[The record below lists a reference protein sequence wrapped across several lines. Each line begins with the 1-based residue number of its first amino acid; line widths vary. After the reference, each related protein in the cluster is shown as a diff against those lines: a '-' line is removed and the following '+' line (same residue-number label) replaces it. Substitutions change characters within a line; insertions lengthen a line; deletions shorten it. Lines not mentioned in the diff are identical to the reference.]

1 MKFKKITITALTF
14 FVILSGCG
22 FKPLKMSNI
31 NNISL
36 AELDVEGNKFIN
48 FKISAYL
55 KQTLNFKKNNETQIK
70 VSVNS
75 KKKRDIKE
83 KNSKNEITKYNLYIT
98 SEVKVDIV
106 GTGKNFTF
114 TLTKLNEYRV
124 DDQYSVTVQNE
135 KRATNEII
143 NILSQDIVKNIL
155 LKIS

>member
-83 KNSKNEITKYNLYIT
+83 KNSKNEITKYNLY
-98 SEVKVDIV
+98 
-106 GTGKNFTF
+106 
-114 TLTKLNEYRV
+114 
-124 DDQYSVTVQNE
+124 
-135 KRATNEII
+135 
-143 NILSQDIVKNIL
+143 
-155 LKIS
+155 

>member
-1 MKFKKITITALTF
+1 MTIKKISIITLTF
-14 FVILSGCG
+14 CVILFGCG

-36 AELDVEGNKFIN
+36 TELDVEGNKIIN
-48 FKISAYL
+48 FISTYL
-55 KQTLNFKKNNETQIK
+55 KQTLNFKKDNETQIK
-70 VSVNS
+70 VSINS

-98 SEVKVDIV
+98 SVVKVDIL

-143 NILSQDIVKNIL
+143 NVLSQDIVKNIL
-155 LKIS
+155 LKMS

>member
-1 MKFKKITITALTF
+1 MIFKKTTITALTF
-14 FVILSGCG
+14 FVILCGCG
-22 FKPLKMSNI
+22 FKPLKISNT

-36 AELDVEGNKFIN
+36 AELDMKGNKIIN
-48 FKISAYL
+48 FKISTYL

-70 VSVNS
+70 VSINS

-143 NILSQDIVKNIL
+143 NVLSQDIVKNIL
-155 LKIS
+155 LKMS